1 MRTVAQNSISQ
12 NDKLYVEL
20 VRSLY
25 RNVTPALIMAGAFAL
40 CFLLIHAREGD
51 DIVLM
56 LGMAGLATVSLR
68 LGITL
73 RYRRRALDDVLDR
86 AEARRLERIF
96 AVPYSLFSIMLGLF
110 GGYVFS
116 LPAPEGH
123 MITICLLV
131 GYAAGVA
138 TGAGLRPAIAI
149 PNMMVAI
156 IPAAL
161 VAIMRADPIYF
172 GMALIALA
180 FLAAGV
186 RSVLTRHANVRI
198 SIRNRLNFAFLAR
211 SDGLTALPNR
221 LALREYFDEI
231 ATMVSPQSMI
241 AVHYV
246 DLDGFKPVN
255 DRYGHNAGDIVLAMV
270 GERLSGA
277 VRSGDI
283 VARLGGDEFA
293 VIQFGLRHDAEAEQ
307 LAHRITTA
315 ISERFLIGREA
326 IMISASVGTIIT
338 ADGTAGLDQ
347 LLGEADAKLYQMKQS
362 RKN

>member
-1 MRTVAQNSISQ
+1 MAQSGISLY
-12 NDKLYVEL
+12 DKLYVEL

-25 RNVTPALIMAGAFAL
+25 RNVTPALIMACAFAL

-51 DIVLM
+51 DVVLM
-56 LGMAGLATVSLR
+56 LGIAGLVAVSLR
-68 LGITL
+68 LGFTL
-73 RYRRRALDDVLDR
+73 RYRRRALDDVLNR
-86 AEARRLERIF
+86 AEARWLERGF
-96 AVPYSLFSIMLGLF
+96 ALTYTLFSITLGLF

-116 LPAPEGH
+116 PSAPEGH

-138 TGAGLRPAIAI
+138 TGIGLRPAIAI
-149 PNMMVAI
+149 PNMIVAI

-161 VAIMRADPIYF
+161 VAIMRADAIYL

-186 RSVLTRHANVRI
+186 RSVLTRYANVRI
-198 SIRNRLNFAFLAR
+198 SIRNRLNFSYLAR

-231 ATMVSPQSMI
+231 VTLVSPQSMI

-255 DRYGHNAGDIVLAMV
+255 DRYGHNHGDTVLAMV

-307 LAHRITTA
+307 LAHRVTDA
-315 ISERFLIGREA
+315 ISAPFIIGQETV
-326 IMISASVGTIIT
+326 IISASVGTIIT
-338 ADGTAGLDQ
+338 SDGTVGLDQ
-347 LLGEADAKLYQMKQS
+347 LLSEADAKLYQMKQS
-362 RKN
+362 RKFN

>member
-1 MRTVAQNSISQ
+1 MPQREIPL
-12 NDKLYVEL
+12 NDKLFVEL

-40 CFLLIHAREGD
+40 CFVLIYAREGD
-51 DIVLM
+51 RALLM
-56 LGMAGLATVSLR
+56 LGVAGLIAVLLR
-68 LGITL
+68 LAMTV
-73 RYRRRALDDVLDR
+73 RYRRRALEDVLGR
-86 AEARRLERIF
+86 ADALRLERAF
-96 AVPYSLFSIMLGLF
+96 AVPYGLFSILLGMF
-110 GGYVFS
+110 GGYVFT

-131 GYAAGVA
+131 GYCAGVA
-138 TGAGLRPAIAI
+138 TGAGLRPFIAV

-172 GMALIALA
+172 GMALITLA

-186 RSVLTRHANVRI
+186 RSVITRFGTVTS
-198 SIRNRLNFAFLAR
+198 SIRSRLTFSSLAR

-231 ATMVSPQSMI
+231 ATLVSPQSMI

-246 DLDGFKPVN
+246 DLNEFKPVN
-255 DRYGHNAGDIVLAMV
+255 DRYGHNVGDMLLAMV

-277 VRSGDI
+277 VRNGDI

-293 VIQFGLRHDAEAEQ
+293 VIQFGLSHNAEAEL
-307 LAHRITTA
+307 LAERITSA
-315 ISERFLIGREA
+315 IAQDFFIGPDT
-326 IMISASVGTIIT
+326 ILISASVGTIT
-338 ADGTAGLDQ
+338 SSDGKASLDQ
-347 LLGEADAKLYQMKQS
+347 LLNEADAKLYKVKKS
-362 RKN
+362 RGT